1 MLWRMS
7 KNPSTLSPNLERL
20 SIMKKLYIALAVLVT
35 AALASCQQEKDT
47 FMGHKVG
54 ENEIAFTLNSTA
66 TRSMEVNSAVRT
78 GNTFLLGTDGIGDA
92 LFFEESIEELNGGP
106 ETKGTPAYTAN
117 VGTLYPELGV
127 YAEDL
132 GDTSY
137 ELFGEG
143 EGWHYYH
150 NYVGRPWP
158 DDPDEKIDFYL
169 RMPATMSGLSNAEY
183 ANKKITFDFEPL
195 PTAAEQ
201 DDILFSQVSI
211 SKNIHY
217 SHISSGGVPV
227 TMYHALT
234 GVKFR
239 VGNDNSGST
248 KTIITQVKFTGLKG
262 TGHCEID
269 DEGNITWNP
278 GTSTAYTY
286 TQKFTNPDYT
296 ASLGAQNPDGSVT
309 YTKPTEGDAPFG
321 DSWYAPGKDT
331 NNPTNTQNL
340 NMDDGSYTFWFI
352 PQTMTDAVKLEVTFV
367 VKTPDTPGTTGG
379 GVITHTID
387 FGKALPGVEW
397 KAGQLRTYT
406 LVPKEVDVEIEDTM
420 EGLSKTNLHIANTG
434 NVAEYVRMT
443 IVGNWYGW
451 ETEASQKAGDEPSI
465 LVGYKTDGSKGD
477 NDNEMVTPW
486 FLRDE
491 EFGQYF
497 DETFTNGIPQG
508 ENDWIRGDGG
518 YYYPTPIGPGEE
530 MASGTTALF
539 SSYVWP
545 SDVPFPTI
553 YIPTN
558 TSNVRVPAWGVHLIM
573 EVVIQAI
580 GTTKPDGTPYAS
592 CWEAWTAAVYP
603 DGGGTIAP
611 KN

>member
-1 MLWRMS
+1 
-7 KNPSTLSPNLERL
+7 
-20 SIMKKLYIALAVLVT
+20 MKKLYIALAVLVT

-54 ENEIAFTLNSTA
+54 ENEIAFTLNSTS
-66 TRSMEVNSAVRT
+66 TRSMEEISAVST

-92 LFFEESIEELNGGP
+92 LYFEETIEELNGGP
-106 ETKGTPAYTAN
+106 ATKGAPAYTVN
-117 VGTLYPELGV
+117 VGDLYPELGV

-132 GDTSY
+132 GFSSY
-137 ELFGEG
+137 ELLGEG
-143 EGWHYYH
+143 EGWHYHH

-158 DDPDEKIDFYL
+158 DDPTEKIDFYL
-169 RMPATMSGLSNAEY
+169 RMPVDMEGFSNPVYGGENGA
-183 ANKKITFDFEPL
+183 KTISFDYESPA
-195 PTAAEQ
+195 TAADQ
-201 DDILFSQVSI
+201 KDILFSQVSI
-211 SKNIHY
+211 SKNDHY
-217 SHISSGGVPV
+217 ENISKGGVPV

-262 TGHCEID
+262 TGHCVVD
-269 DEGNITWNP
+269 GSNVTWTP
-278 GTSTAYTY
+278 GTAAYNF
-286 TQKFTNPDYT
+286 TQKFTNPDYDKT
-296 ASLGAQNPDGSVT
+296 LEHPENNPDGSVT

-340 NMDDGSYTFWFI
+340 NKDDGSYTFWFI
-352 PQTMTDAVKLEVTFV
+352 PQTMSDAVKLEVTFV
-367 VKTPDTPGTTGG
+367 VKTPDTSGATGG

-406 LVPKEVDVEIEDTM
+406 LVPKEVDVEIEDKM
-420 EGLSKTNLHIANTG
+420 EGLSKTDLHIANTG

-443 IVGNWYGW
+443 IIGNWYGW
-451 ETEASQKAGDEPSI
+451 ESAKSQEDGDEPSI
-465 LVGYKTDGSKGD
+465 LVGYKTNGAGGAD
-477 NDNEMVTPW
+477 DNEMVKPW
-486 FLRDE
+486 YIGDS

-497 DETFTNGIPQG
+497 DASFKNGVPSGQG
-508 ENDWIRGDGG
+508 NKWVRGDGG
-518 YYYPTPIGPGEE
+518 YYYTDPIGPGQE
-530 MASGTTALF
+530 MESGTTALF

-558 TSNVRVPAWGVHLIM
+558 TSNLRTPAVGVHLIM

-580 GTTKPDGTPYAS
+580 GTTKPNGESYAN
-592 CWEAWTAAVYP
+592 CWEAWTAAIYP

-611 KN
+611 KSSSN